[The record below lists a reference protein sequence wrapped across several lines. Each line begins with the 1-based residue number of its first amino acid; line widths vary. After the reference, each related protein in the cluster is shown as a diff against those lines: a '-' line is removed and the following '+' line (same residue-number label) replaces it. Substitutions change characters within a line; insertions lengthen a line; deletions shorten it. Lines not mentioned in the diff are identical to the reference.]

1 MQKGINM
8 AEYDLI
14 IIGGGP
20 AGLAAAV
27 SARKNGIDKILILER
42 DNELGGILN
51 QCIHNGFGLHTFHEE
66 LTGPEYAARFISQ
79 VKKLEIPYKLHT
91 MVLDIT
97 ASGEGSEKT
106 VTAMNRED
114 GLMRLTATAVIL
126 AMGCRE
132 RPRGALN
139 IPGYRPAGIYS
150 AGTAQR
156 LVNMEGFMPGKEIVI
171 LGSGDIGLIM
181 ARRMTLE
188 GAKVKVVAELMP
200 YSGGLQ
206 RNIVQCLDD
215 FGIPLKLSTTV
226 VDIDGR
232 ERVRGVT
239 LAKVDENR
247 KPVPGTEEYIPC
259 DTLLLSVGLIP
270 ENELSGKLGVAM
282 APVTSGPS
290 VNESLETSTPGVFAC
305 GNVLHVHDLVDYV
318 SEEAEKAGK
327 YAAQYIRGGQTA
339 ANDGRPVSLLA
350 RNGVR
355 YTVPQ
360 EIRPSHMEDTLTVR
374 FRVGDVY
381 KNCYIGVYVNDRQ
394 IARLKKNK
402 LAPGEM
408 EQVIIK
414 KSDLLSVQA
423 PETITIQVE
432 RGEANGNA

>member
-1 MQKGINM
+1 M
-8 AEYDLI
+8 
-14 IIGGGP
+14 
-20 AGLAAAV
+20 
-27 SARKNGIDKILILER
+27 
-42 DNELGGILN
+42 
-51 QCIHNGFGLHTFHEE
+51 
-66 LTGPEYAARFISQ
+66 
-79 VKKLEIPYKLHT
+79 
-91 MVLDIT
+91 
-97 ASGEGSEKT
+97 
-106 VTAMNRED
+106 
-114 GLMRLTATAVIL
+114 
-126 AMGCRE
+126 
-132 RPRGALN
+132 
-139 IPGYRPAGIYS
+139 
-150 AGTAQR
+150 
-156 LVNMEGFMPGKEIVI
+156 
-171 LGSGDIGLIM
+171 
-181 ARRMTLE
+181 
-188 GAKVKVVAELMP
+188 
-200 YSGGLQ
+200 
-206 RNIVQCLDD
+206 
-215 FGIPLKLSTTV
+215 
-226 VDIDGR
+226 
-232 ERVRGVT
+232 RGVT

-394 IARLKKNK
+394 ICRTEENK
-402 LAPGEM
+402 APGEM
-408 EQVIIK
+408 EQVI
-414 KSDLLSVQA
+414 
-423 PETITIQVE
+423 T
-432 RGEANGNA
+432 